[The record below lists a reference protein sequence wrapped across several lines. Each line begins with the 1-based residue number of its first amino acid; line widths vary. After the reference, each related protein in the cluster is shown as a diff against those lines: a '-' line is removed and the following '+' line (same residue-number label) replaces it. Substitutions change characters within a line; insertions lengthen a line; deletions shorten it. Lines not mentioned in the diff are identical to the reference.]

1 MIFLCEGKLMNKLI
15 AVSIASMFAFGSVAA
30 MAQGGAGSK
39 GMGGP
44 DETPPQPV
52 NYQELKMQRQ
62 MARDNYAKMSPEEKA
77 AYKKGIAAQRQ
88 MDAMDAQA
96 KAQNLTPTTPAEQ
109 KALNAQK
116 GAPKAITSPTQRQDA
131 LKDAEKA
138 PGAGGGGN

>member
-1 MIFLCEGKLMNKLI
+1 MNKLI
-15 AVSIASMFAFGSVAA
+15 AVSIAGVFALGSVAA
-30 MAQGGAGSK
+30 MAQGGAGTK

-44 DETPPQPV
+44 DQTPAQPV
-52 NYQELKMQRQ
+52 NPQELKMQRQ
-62 MARDNYAKMSPEEKA
+62 MAKDNFAKMSPEEKA

-88 MDAMDAQA
+88 MQATDAQA
-96 KAQNLTPTTPAEQ
+96 KAQDLPPTSPAEQ

-116 GAPKAITSPTQRQDA
+116 GTPKQVANPAQRQNA